1 MATIKKAC
9 KGAIY
14 PKSSSV
20 SKRLGSPS
28 KAKTGGSF
36 PDLNKDGKVTKKD
49 ILIGKGV
56 LPKTAKK
63 GMKVKKAQDGDDRP
77 IGNKV
82 GNRSSYSELE
92 SGKKFDYIEGPDRS
106 FGVARRK
113 QMPSGNSKVKAIQY
127 DMGFVPSNARIT
139 KQKLDSEGN
148 VIKSKEKP
156 ISVNRAS
163 RMMKRKGVSY
173 KKGGT
178 VKKSSSSKMKM
189 MKSGGKMTKK
199 CAYGCK

>member
-9 KGAIY
+9 KGVSY

-28 KAKTGGSF
+28 KAKSGGSF

-63 GMKVKKAQDGDDRP
+63 GMKVKKAQDGAVTKTFYQKSKGYPDDKK
-77 IGNKV
+77 ILGT
-82 GNRSSYSELE
+82 RSVDTTGYAG
-92 SGKKFDYIEGPDRS
+92 GKKDFTMKQTGTEKPLKQGNTSWDASRKEVKKFLKEGPE
-106 FGVARRK
+106 
-113 QMPSGNSKVKAIQY
+113 IQ
-127 DMGFVPSNARIT
+127 IH
-139 KQKLDSEGN
+139 
-148 VIKSKEKP
+148 
-156 ISVNRAS
+156 
-163 RMMKRKGVSY
+163 

-178 VKKSSSSKMKM
+178 VKKTMKM
-189 MKSGGKMTKK
+189 GGKMTKK